1 MNNNEHRELSDM
13 LPGERRKHILNI
25 IKKNQSVK
33 VTDLSKLLY
42 TNEAT
47 IRRDLNVLE
56 KDGYIKR
63 IYGGAVL
70 AAGPDSEIPFAYR
83 QEQFTSQKKEIA
95 KIAAREIENGDTLFL
110 DSSSTAGYM
119 IPFLESKTGLKIVTN
134 GAKTA
139 LMLAGLEDAIIISTG
154 GILRESSLSFA
165 GQSAYENLAEYYF
178 DKVFFSCHAYSTENG
193 LMDNN
198 EDEARLRRLVVR
210 QSKKAYLLADKSKE
224 GKTSFYKIC
233 EIDKIYKI
241 ITNS

>member
-1 MNNNEHRELSDM
+1 MNINEHSELSDM

-25 IKKNQSVK
+25 IKKNQSAK

-56 KDGYIKR
+56 KDGSVKR

-70 AAGPDSEIPFAYR
+70 ATGPDSEIPFTYR
-83 QEQFTSQKKEIA
+83 QEQFTAQKKEIA
-95 KIAAREIENGDTLFL
+95 KIAAQEIENGDTLFL
-110 DSSSTAGYM
+110 DSSSTVAHM

-134 GAKTA
+134 GAKTI
-139 LMLAGLEDAIIISTG
+139 LMLAGLEDAVIISTG
-154 GILRESSLSFA
+154 GILRDNSLSFA
-165 GQSAYENLAEYYF
+165 GQSAYENLSEYFF

-198 EDEARLRRLVVR
+198 EDEARMRRLVIR
-210 QSKKAYLLADKSKE
+210 QSKRAYLLADKSKE
-224 GKTSFYKIC
+224 SKTSFYKIC
-233 EIDKIYKI
+233 ETDKIYKI